1 MDQAAPERVMVVA
14 AACKAILVRRQLAQ
28 IDPALCSHILLE
40 TLPRNTAAAVGM
52 AIGIGWYAI
61 AVIGSIYA
69 VIVPRIPHVK
79 KWNQKM
85 HDE

>member
-1 MDQAAPERVMVVA
+1 
-14 AACKAILVRRQLAQ
+14 
-28 IDPALCSHILLE
+28 
-40 TLPRNTAAAVGM
+40 M
-52 AIGIGWYAI
+52 AIGMGWYAI

-79 KWNQKM
+79 KWNQKL